1 MEVQTTTTTTAA
13 LTATTTTLPLKMG
26 LPKCAPQWT
35 NESHLSDMLPSFQ
48 INFHLIGNYF
58 EKVPHAT
65 ELTKYS

>member
-13 LTATTTTLPLKMG
+13 LTATTTLPLKMG
-26 LPKCAPQWT
+26 LLKCAPQWT
-35 NESHLSDMLPSFQ
+35 NETYLSDMLPSFQ
-48 INFHLIGNYF
+48 INFHLMGNYF